1 MSKIIKNKVQK
12 KKKKFLKEEWK
23 GFKYS
28 KEGDVF
34 KTVNTSVGK
43 DLLIKFANEINFLPP
58 DKNFFSKVHKIVND
72 RKEMVTENRLD
83 WALGELLAYASL
95 MAEGHPV
102 RLSGQDSERGTF
114 AHRHAAFVVEDSD
127 EKYFPLKNISDK
139 KAPFHVFNSPLSEYA
154 VLGFEYGYACA
165 MPGGLTIWEAQFG
178 DFHNVAQ
185 VIIDQYITSAEE
197 KWGLMNGL
205 VLYLPHGYEGQGPD
219 HSSGRIERFLELCA
233 NNNIQVAIPTN
244 PANMFHLLRRQI
256 LRNFR
261 LPLIIFTPKSLLRH
275 PNCVSSLNDLS
286 EGHFYEI
293 IDDTQVIADQVVQV
307 VCCYGKFY
315 YELIERRTALTVTN
329 TAIVRI
335 EQLYPFPAEQLTK
348 ILNRYKHA
356 KRYVW
361 AQEEPE
367 NMGAWSFVNRIY
379 KDFTFMPIARPA
391 SGSPAAGLVEIHK
404 MRQKK
409 ILDKIFKLC
418 ICEHME
424 ENIYCSLT
432 CTSYNTSELAYDV
445 QKK

>member
-1 MSKIIKNKVQK
+1 VYVFEPII
-12 KKKKFLKEEWK
+12 
-23 GFKYS
+23 
-28 KEGDVF
+28 
-34 KTVNTSVGK
+34 TSVNRA
-43 DLLIKFANEINFLPP
+43 LLLKLADEINYLPP
-58 DKNFFSKVHKIVND
+58 DKNFFSKIHKIVGD
-72 RKEMVTENRLD
+72 RKDMITQDRLD
-83 WALGELLAYASL
+83 WALGELLAYATL
-95 MAEGHPV
+95 MTEGHPV

-165 MPGGLTIWEAQFG
+165 MPQGLTIWEAQFG

-185 VIIDQYITSAEE
+185 VIVDQYITSAEE

-219 HSSGRIERFLELCA
+219 HSSGRIERFLVLCA
-233 NNNIQVAIPTN
+233 NNNIQVAVPSN
-244 PANMFHLLRRQI
+244 PASLYHLLRRQI

-261 LPLIIFTPKSLLRH
+261 LPLVIFTPKSLLRH
-275 PNCVSSLNDLS
+275 PKCVSSLNDLS
-286 EGHFYEI
+286 NGRFNEI
-293 IDDTQVIADQVVQV
+293 IDDHQVNPDHVAQV

-315 YELIERRTALTVTN
+315 YELVERREALTATN
-329 TAIVRI
+329 TAIIRI

-348 ILNRYKHA
+348 ILKRYKNA
-356 KRYVW
+356 RRFVW

-367 NMGAWSFVNRIY
+367 NMGAWSFVNRYY
-379 KDFTFMPIARPA
+379 KDVEFIPVTRPA

-424 ENIYCSLT
+424 DYVYCSLK
-432 CTSYNTSELAYDV
+432 CNSYNTSELAYDV
-445 QKK
+445 KK